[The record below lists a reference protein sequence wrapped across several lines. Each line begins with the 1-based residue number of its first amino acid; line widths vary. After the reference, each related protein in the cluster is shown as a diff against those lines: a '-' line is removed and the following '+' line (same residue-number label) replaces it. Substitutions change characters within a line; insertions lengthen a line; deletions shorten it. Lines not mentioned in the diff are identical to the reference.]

1 MGDFRVKEGTNSRE
15 GFRQKYTQ
23 TIVFVSNLPP
33 RLYWQGLWFAFARHG
48 EVADAFNLARKSKKG
63 YRLDRFSDNLE
74 DRMCKQLKFRVS
86 KNGESSK
93 NQSKYIGDMS
103 SGPRDCLKKPCLK
116 RILGHVEEEAIRK
129 LKRRFIGKTTKRC
142 NTSQVEDRLLARGLK
157 DVSVK
162 FMGGC
167 SFLIDLNA
175 QELRNNMHLHEL
187 AILKEVFNEVNTWS
201 DLFHSSERTTWI
213 QVTGVPPHYW
223 NLTKFKRRTL
233 GEIEVLGK
241 DHCFEFPRL
250 NKSNL
255 PMMLQTCKGAICKS
269 NSMRLTEE
277 NEPIGWVNRL
287 KASWAGIVSKNIGCQ
302 GDRARE
308 DISHKLFR
316 NAEMSFAL
324 GHEECFGS
332 LERNPTIEDKAN
344 KFEGLRL
351 STSKGYEVAESIVN
365 REENLIV
372 FEDGV
377 RESGSFPVPVIHLPC
392 KPRRG
397 KKFGH
402 PIEIHSK
409 ILETAERKNLDHVKK
424 KIMKGTK
431 STIHKYGSL
440 AILDSKGLETRF
452 LVVETFCFGHV
463 TVDARWGVSG
473 EASSVF
479 VSNLAYKLLLVLELH
494 AGWLV
499 VGKGLIA
506 GEVCS
511 VEPS

>member
-1 MGDFRVKEGTNSRE
+1 
-15 GFRQKYTQ
+15 
-23 TIVFVSNLPP
+23 
-33 RLYWQGLWFAFARHG
+33 
-48 EVADAFNLARKSKKG
+48 
-63 YRLDRFSDNLE
+63 
-74 DRMCKQLKFRVS
+74 
-86 KNGESSK
+86 
-93 NQSKYIGDMS
+93 
-103 SGPRDCLKKPCLK
+103 
-116 RILGHVEEEAIRK
+116 
-129 LKRRFIGKTTKRC
+129 
-142 NTSQVEDRLLARGLK
+142 
-157 DVSVK
+157 
-162 FMGGC
+162 
-167 SFLIDLNA
+167 
-175 QELRNNMHLHEL
+175 
-187 AILKEVFNEVNTWS
+187 
-201 DLFHSSERTTWI
+201 
-213 QVTGVPPHYW
+213 
-223 NLTKFKRRTL
+223 
-233 GEIEVLGK
+233 
-241 DHCFEFPRL
+241 
-250 NKSNL
+250 
-255 PMMLQTCKGAICKS
+255 
-269 NSMRLTEE
+269 MRLTEE

-440 AILDSKGLETRF
+440 AILDSKVSCVIGFVEAKETSALGNIMGF
-452 LVVETFCFGHV
+452 KLFGTEQEVVCEEEVLDTK
-463 TVDARWGVSG
+463 
-473 EASSVF
+473 
-479 VSNLAYKLLLVLELH
+479 NLLNWSTLGA
-494 AGWLV
+494 
-499 VGKGLIA
+499 
-506 GEVCS
+506 
-511 VEPS
+511 